1 MRECRFSGIPAATR
15 VLRKFAAEVTMKAFR
30 SRPSIMSNRPD
41 EDKKAELEICNLR
54 LSFGGVVAVRDVD
67 LTVHTGELMA
77 VIGPNGAGKTSLLNC
92 ITGFY
97 RPQQGKIIFNGRD
110 ITHLHTHQLVG
121 VGVGRTF
128 QNIELFPG
136 MTVLANMTLAR
147 HIHCRYSFWRSC
159 LFSPKV
165 REEEI
170 RHRQVLEEI
179 IDFLEMQSIRK
190 QTVGSLP
197 YGMMK
202 RVELGRALALEPRLL
217 ILDEPFAGMNLEE
230 KEDMVRFLLEL
241 NGRWGLTM
249 ILVEHDMSIVMSI
262 SRRVMVLNFGEKLGE
277 GTPEEINADPE
288 VIKAYLGDARTMD

>member
-1 MRECRFSGIPAATR
+1 
-15 VLRKFAAEVTMKAFR
+15 MKAFR
-30 SRPSIMSNRPD
+30 SRLSIMVNRR
-41 EDKKAELEICNLR
+41 EEEKKAELEIRNLQ
-54 LSFGGVVAVRDVD
+54 LNFGGVVAVKDVD
-67 LTVHTGELMA
+67 MSVCTGELMA

-97 RPQQGKIIFNGRD
+97 RPQRGSILFNDKD
-110 ITHLHTHQLVG
+110 ITHFHTHKLVN
-121 VGVGRTF
+121 VGIGRTF

-147 HIHCRYSFWRSC
+147 HVHCNYSFWRSG
-159 LFSPKV
+159 LFLPSV
-165 REEEI
+165 RREEM
-170 RHRQVLEEI
+170 RHRQILEEI

-190 QTVGSLP
+190 KTVGSLP

-202 RVELGRALALEPRLL
+202 RVELGRALALEPKLL

-230 KEDMVRFLLEL
+230 KEDMVRFILEL

-262 SRRVMVLNFGEKLGE
+262 SKRIVVLNFGEKICE
-277 GTPEEINADPE
+277 GTPEEVSADPE
-288 VIKAYLGDARTMD
+288 VIKAYLGEAQNLQ

>member
-1 MRECRFSGIPAATR
+1 
-15 VLRKFAAEVTMKAFR
+15 MKAFR
-30 SRPSIMSNRPD
+30 SRPSIMINRRE
-41 EDKKAELEICNLR
+41 EDKKAELEIESLR
-54 LSFGGVVAVRDVD
+54 LSFGGVIAVKDVD
-67 LTVHTGELMA
+67 LNIHTGELMA

-97 RPQQGKIIFNGRD
+97 RAQQGKIIFNGKD
-110 ITHLHTHQLVG
+110 ITNLHTHELVG
-121 VGVGRTF
+121 VGIGRTF

-147 HIHCRYSFWRSC
+147 HIHCQYSFIRSC
-159 LFSPKV
+159 IFSGSVKK
-165 REEEI
+165 EEI

-190 QTVGSLP
+190 KTVGSLP

-217 ILDEPFAGMNLEE
+217 ILDEPFAGMNMEE

-241 NGRWGLTM
+241 NKRWGLTM

-262 SRRVMVLNFGEKLGE
+262 AQRIMVLNFGEKLGE
-277 GTPEEINADPE
+277 GSAEEISANPD
-288 VIKAYLGDARTMD
+288 VIKAYLGEAEEL

>member
-1 MRECRFSGIPAATR
+1 
-15 VLRKFAAEVTMKAFR
+15 MKAFR
-30 SRPSIMSNRPD
+30 GRPLIMSNRRE
-41 EDKKAELEICNLR
+41 EDKIAELEIKSLH
-54 LSFGGVVAVRDVD
+54 LSFGGVIAVKDVD
-67 LTVHTGELMA
+67 VSVHTGELMA
-77 VIGPNGAGKTSLLNC
+77 IIGPNGAGKTSLLNC

-97 RPQQGKIIFNGRD
+97 RPQKGEILFNGKD
-110 ITHLHTHQLVG
+110 ITHLHTHELVG
-121 VGVGRTF
+121 VGIGRTF

-147 HIHCRYSFWRSC
+147 HIHCNYSFIQSF
-159 LFSPKV
+159 LFSKSV

-170 RHRQVLEEI
+170 RHRQILEEI
-179 IDFLEMQSIRK
+179 IDFLEMQPIRK
-190 QTVGSLP
+190 KAVGSLP

-241 NGRWGLTM
+241 NQRFGLTM

-262 SRRVMVLNFGEKLGE
+262 SNRIMVLNFGEKLGE
-277 GTPEEINADPE
+277 GTPEEISGNPE
-288 VIKAYLGDARTMD
+288 VIKAYLGEAQAI

>member
-1 MRECRFSGIPAATR
+1 
-15 VLRKFAAEVTMKAFR
+15 MKAFR
-30 SRPSIMSNRPD
+30 SRPSIMINRPQ
-41 EDKKAELEICNLR
+41 EDKKAELKIRNLR
-54 LSFGGVVAVRDVD
+54 LSFGGVVAIKDVD
-67 LTVHTGELMA
+67 LSIHTGELMA
-77 VIGPNGAGKTSLLNC
+77 IIGPNGAGKTSLLNC

-97 RPQQGKIIFNGRD
+97 HAQQGQIIFNGQD
-110 ITHLHTHQLVG
+110 ITHLHTHRLVG
-121 VGVGRTF
+121 VGIGRTF

-147 HIHCRYSFWRSC
+147 HIHCSYSFWRSC

-165 REEEI
+165 RKEEM
-170 RHRQVLEEI
+170 RHREILEEI
-179 IDFLEMQSIRK
+179 IDFLEMQPIRK

-249 ILVEHDMSIVMSI
+249 VLVEHDMSIVMSI
-262 SRRVMVLNFGEKLGE
+262 AQRIMVLNFGEKLGE
-277 GTPEEINADPE
+277 GGPEEISANPE
-288 VIKAYLGDARTMD
+288 VIKAYLGDAQAIK